1 MGTRGQLVFCWKGRR
16 VVIYNHYD
24 SYPSA
29 MGAELFRQLVALLRR
44 FDGDAKRASRHWGEL
59 VAAQRTTYSC
69 DEATTH
75 PFNRIHAFDDVE
87 AALRSTSPLC
97 ICEDE
102 GLDVWIEFV
111 WTVDLD
117 AGALTMASDGGCTE
131 WSFGKLYRGR
141 SFQDAWIAEARL
153 VAYHDDEEAAAQGG
167 AKPFSEAVASAAAVQ
182 IQASARRFLEVSR
195 GLRPGGVLAKLAAA
209 RFRRASER

>member
-1 MGTRGQLVFCWKGRR
+1 MGTRGQLVFCWRGRR

-29 MGAELFRQLVALLRR
+29 MGAELFKQLVALLRC
-44 FDGDAKRASRHWGEL
+44 FAGDAKRASQHWGEL
-59 VAAQRTTYSC
+59 VAALRTTYSC
-69 DEATTH
+69 DEVVH

-117 AGALTMASDGGCTE
+117 AGALTMASDGGCAE

-141 SFQDAWIAEARL
+141 TFRDAWIAEARL
-153 VAYHDDEEAAAQGG
+153 VAYRDDEARLVAEQGAAQ
-167 AKPFSEAVASAAAVQ
+167 PFSAAVAAVQ
-182 IQASARRFLEVSR
+182 IQASARRFLEVRR
-195 GLRPGGVLAKLAAA
+195 GLRPGGVLATLAAA
-209 RFRRASER
+209 RFRRASERRR